1 MIDLAAIPIADFTQK
16 TTIRLISTA
25 YIDEPALSPLADND
39 DDLSLLE
46 EVEMMTSARQN
57 SLAVV
62 PIDVDPDELLSEAH
76 GFGWTYVNAAFC
88 YTRSTGNRFNA
99 AERGA
104 WYACYGEN
112 AARTC
117 QDDIA
122 HLFEQAHDDFS
133 AILFKAL
140 ADRLAEALAEAL
152 HKRVRREFWGY
163 APDESFENADLI
175 AEQYQGIRPAPG
187 YPAQP
192 DHTEKKTLFE
202 LLNVEQ
208 AIGVN
213 LTESYAMWPG
223 AAVCGLYFSH
233 PDARYFGLGKIA
245 RDQVEDYAKRKAI
258 SLVEAEKWLGP
269 NLGYEPSQK

>member
-1 MIDLAAIPIADFTQK
+1 MIDLAAIPMVDFTQK

-112 AARTC
+112 AAKTC
-117 QDDIA
+117 QAEIAYHLTGELDNVGIYENITAYRELLAGFVTSFHDLTSFGDQDILNPDA
-122 HLFEQAHDDFS
+122 QTAYP
-133 AILFKAL
+133 AGQAL
-140 ADRLAEALAEAL
+140 AKNILQDGGNGVLYPSARHSDGQCLAVFRPHLIQNIRHGETWRFTWQGQRAPSISRL
-152 HKRVRREFWGY
+152 
-163 APDESFENADLI
+163 
-175 AEQYQGIRPAPG
+175 
-187 YPAQP
+187 
-192 DHTEKKTLFE
+192 
-202 LLNVEQ
+202 
-208 AIGVN
+208 
-213 LTESYAMWPG
+213 
-223 AAVCGLYFSH
+223 
-233 PDARYFGLGKIA
+233 
-245 RDQVEDYAKRKAI
+245 
-258 SLVEAEKWLGP
+258 
-269 NLGYEPSQK
+269 